1 MQLSQK
7 ANLLTP
13 SPTLKMAALANEL
26 KAQGNP
32 VINLTVGEPDWFSFE
47 AAKQGGHQAIDQ
59 NITKYT
65 PASGLPQLKKK
76 VAQLVTSEFNV
87 SYTANEIAIGSGAK
101 FLIYA
106 AFQMLLDAQDEVIIP
121 SPYWVSYPAM
131 VDLSSGRSKI
141 LTTTAESNFKVTAE
155 QLEQAITPQTKLL
168 VLCSPNNPTGVC
180 YTAHELKLLADV
192 LLKYPQVLILS
203 DDIYN
208 RLLLSDEVV
217 APHLLHVCP
226 ELKPRLISING
237 GSKSFAMTGWR
248 IGWIAGP
255 SHLISKVGDYLS
267 QTTSNAS
274 SISQMAL
281 LSVLDNFES
290 ELATA
295 RKTLQE
301 RQLLIEK
308 LLNQAKIKFAP
319 PQGAFYYFLDIRPYL
334 NSTRP
339 HSLAFAE
346 QLLSQ
351 FFVATV
357 AGSDFGAEG
366 WLRIS
371 FASSNA
377 DLTEGLNRLI
387 QYINQ
392 SPT

>member
-7 ANLLTP
+7 AKLLTP
-13 SPTLKMAALANEL
+13 SPTLKMAAFANEL
-26 KAQGNP
+26 KAQGKP

-47 AAKQGGHQAIDQ
+47 AAKKGGHQAIDQ

-65 PASGLPQLKKK
+65 PASGLPQLKQK

-87 SYTANEIAIGSGAK
+87 PYAANEIAIGSGAK

-106 AFQMLLDAQDEVIIP
+106 AFQMLLDEQDEVIIP

-131 VDLSSGRSKI
+131 VELSSGRSKI
-141 LTTTAESNFKVTAE
+141 LTTTADSNFKVTPE
-155 QLEQAITPQTKLL
+155 QLEKAITPNTKLL
-168 VLCSPNNPTGVC
+168 ILCSPNNPTGIC

-192 LLKYPQVLILS
+192 LLKHPQVLILS

-208 RLLLSDEVV
+208 RLLLSEEVV

-226 ELKPRLISING
+226 ELKSRLISING
-237 GSKSFAMTGWR
+237 ASKSFAMTGWR
-248 IGWIAGP
+248 VGWVAAP
-255 SHLISKVGDYLS
+255 AHLISKIGDYLS
-267 QTTSNAS
+267 QTTSNAC

-281 LSVLDNFES
+281 LAVLDNFES

-295 RKTLQE
+295 RQTLKE
-301 RQLLIEK
+301 RKILIEN
-308 LLNQAKIKFAP
+308 LLHQSGINFAP

-334 NSTRP
+334 NAQRP

-351 FFVATV
+351 HFVASV

-377 DLTEGLNRLI
+377 DLTEGLSRLVKF
-387 QYINQ
+387 INQ
-392 SPT
+392 